1 MLILQE
7 INIKYNIN
15 MLDIE
20 DFKKKLDKKSR
31 LMGID
36 PGRKRVGIAI
46 SDENKIIAT
55 PYTTIIKNKYSD
67 FVKEI
72 IKVVEEN
79 QIKGIIIGNP
89 INMDGTASQSSQS
102 AKDLAINLSKDV
114 TENVTLWDE
123 RLSSQGAFNLSNDL
137 ASNTTKK
144 VSKLDENSAQFIL
157 QGALDYITRENTWSD
172 TIKRL

>member
-1 MLILQE
+1 
-7 INIKYNIN
+7 

-79 QIKGIIIGNP
+79 QIKGIVIGNP

-137 ASNTTKK
+137 ASNTSKK

-157 QGALDYITRENTWSD
+157 QGALDYLTR
-172 TIKRL
+172 

>member
-1 MLILQE
+1 
-7 INIKYNIN
+7 

-20 DFKKKLDKKSR
+20 EFKKKLIKKSR

-46 SDENKIIAT
+46 SDENKVIAT

-67 FVKEI
+67 FIKEI
-72 IKVVEEN
+72 INIVEEN
-79 QIKGIIIGNP
+79 HIKGIVVGNP
-89 INMDGTASQSSQS
+89 INMDGSASQSSQS
-102 AKDLAINLSKDV
+102 AKDLAISLSKDV

-137 ASNTTKK
+137 ASNTSKK

-157 QGALDYITRENTWSD
+157 QGALDYLTRENT
-172 TIKRL
+172 

>member
-1 MLILQE
+1 
-7 INIKYNIN
+7 

-67 FVKEI
+67 FIKEI
-72 IKVVEEN
+72 IEIFKEN
-79 QIKGIIIGNP
+79 QIKGIVVGNP
-89 INMDGTASQSSQS
+89 INMDGTSSNSSQS

-114 TENVTLWDE
+114 TENVVLWDE
-123 RLSSQGAFNLSNDL
+123 RLSSQGAFNLSNNL

-144 VSKLDENSAQFIL
+144 VSKLDQNSAQFIL
-157 QGALDYITRENTWSD
+157 QGVLDYLT
-172 TIKRL
+172 K

>member
-1 MLILQE
+1 
-7 INIKYNIN
+7 

-72 IKVVEEN
+72 IEIFKEN
-79 QIKGIIIGNP
+79 QIKGIVVGNP
-89 INMDGTASQSSQS
+89 VNMDGTSSNSSQS

-114 TENVTLWDE
+114 TENVVLWDE

-144 VSKLDENSAQFIL
+144 VKKLDQNSAQFIL
-157 QGALDYITRENTWSD
+157 QGVLDYLT
-172 TIKRL
+172 K

>member
-1 MLILQE
+1 
-7 INIKYNIN
+7 

-79 QIKGIIIGNP
+79 QIKGIVIGNP
-89 INMDGTASQSSQS
+89 INMNGTESQSSQS

-137 ASNTTKK
+137 ASNTSKK

-157 QGALDYITRENTWSD
+157 QGALDYLTRENT
-172 TIKRL
+172 

>member
-1 MLILQE
+1 
-7 INIKYNIN
+7 

-67 FVKEI
+67 FVKDI

-79 QIKGIIIGNP
+79 QIKGIVIGNP
-89 INMDGTASQSSQS
+89 INMDGSMSQSSQS
-102 AKDLAINLSKDV
+102 ARDLAINLSKDV

-137 ASNTTKK
+137 TSNTSKK

-157 QGALDYITRENTWSD
+157 QGALDYLTRKNT
-172 TIKRL
+172 

>member
-7 INIKYNIN
+7 INIKKYNTI

-36 PGRKRVGIAI
+36 PGKKRVGIAI

-72 IKVVEEN
+72 IEIFKEN
-79 QIKGIIIGNP
+79 QIKGIVVGNP
-89 INMDGTASQSSQS
+89 INMDGTSSNSSQS

-114 TENVTLWDE
+114 TENVVLWDE
-123 RLSSQGAFNLSNDL
+123 RLSSQGAFNLSSDL

-144 VSKLDENSAQFIL
+144 VSKLDQNSAQFIL
-157 QGALDYITRENTWSD
+157 QGALDYLT
-172 TIKRL
+172 K

>member
-1 MLILQE
+1 
-7 INIKYNIN
+7 

-20 DFKKKLDKKSR
+20 EFKKKLDKKSR

-55 PYTTIIKNKYSD
+55 PYTTLIKNKYSE
-67 FVKEI
+67 FLKEI
-72 IKVVEEN
+72 IKIFNEN
-79 QIKGIIIGNP
+79 QIKGIVVGNP
-89 INMDGTASQSSQS
+89 INMDGSFSQSSQS

-137 ASNTTKK
+137 ASNTSKK
-144 VSKLDENSAQFIL
+144 ISKLDENSAQFIL
-157 QGALDYITRENTWSD
+157 QGALDYLTKENTWSD

>member
-7 INIKYNIN
+7 INIKKYNTI

-72 IKVVEEN
+72 IEIFKEN
-79 QIKGIIIGNP
+79 QIKGIVVGNP
-89 INMDGTASQSSQS
+89 INMDGTSSNSSQS

-114 TENVTLWDE
+114 TENVVLWDE

-137 ASNTTKK
+137 ATNTTKK
-144 VSKLDENSAQFIL
+144 VSKLDQNSAQFIL
-157 QGALDYITRENTWSD
+157 QGVLDYLT
-172 TIKRL
+172 K